1 MGKLYFTSDW
11 HVGEASAPN
20 THSFLRPRPT
30 SVMVHEWLKECN
42 EKIKS
47 DDTLVFV
54 GDLTVELS
62 KENIELLTQLPQC
75 NKILVLG
82 DKEYSNKNFTLHD
95 FMYSDIAKL
104 FNKID
109 IETTIKVG
117 DIEFYVSHR
126 PLDCLGKKKPA
137 ICGHIHGCWRSA
149 EMPGGNLPI
158 INVGIDAWGG
168 LVSEEFILHQH
179 TAISKFYD
187 NNVFPNR
194 W

>member
-1 MGKLYFTSDW
+1 MMEKIKTKYVTGGDNPKLFFTSDW
-11 HVGEASAPN
+11 HVSETSAPN

-82 DKEYSNKNFTLHD
+82 DKEIGRAH
-95 FMYSDIAKL
+95 
-104 FNKID
+104 
-109 IETTIKVG
+109 V
-117 DIEFYVSHR
+117 
-126 PLDCLGKKKPA
+126 
-137 ICGHIHGCWRSA
+137 
-149 EMPGGNLPI
+149 
-158 INVGIDAWGG
+158 
-168 LVSEEFILHQH
+168 
-179 TAISKFYD
+179 
-187 NNVFPNR
+187 
-194 W
+194 